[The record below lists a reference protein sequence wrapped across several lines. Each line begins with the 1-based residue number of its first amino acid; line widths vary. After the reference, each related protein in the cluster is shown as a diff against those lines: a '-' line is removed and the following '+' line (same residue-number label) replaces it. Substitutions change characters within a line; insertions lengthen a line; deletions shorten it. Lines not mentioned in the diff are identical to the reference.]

1 MDRRGFLRAAG
12 GAAGAALAV
21 RGEAWAA
28 AGAGVE
34 LAGSAAD
41 GPARVLRGAVVYD
54 GTGAAPVEAD
64 VALAGERITAV
75 GRRLRVP
82 GAEELELRGLALAPG
97 FVDIHTHTD
106 LTLLVNP
113 RAESKVR
120 QGVTTEIAGQDGSS
134 VGPWTRDGAARV
146 AEEWRARY
154 GVALDFADLGGFFRR
169 LQTQGTAVNLG
180 SMVGAGTVRGTVV
193 GADDR
198 PATEAELAAMV
209 ALVEAALEQGACG
222 LSTGLEYAP
231 GAFASTD
238 ELVALAAPLRRRGLA
253 YATHMRNEDDELFA
267 AVEEAVAVGRRAGVP
282 VQISHLKAQGQRNW
296 WKARPVLGM
305 LEEARSS
312 GVDVHYDR
320 YPYTAFSTGITNLF
334 PIRLLDGGTEAFLGR
349 LAEPAG
355 RDAIR
360 AAVGEKVAELGG
372 WDRVRIASTGD
383 AALAGLRGRGLGE
396 LAAEWGLEPHAALLR
411 LVLEDRARTSMV
423 AFGMSEENTE
433 RILAHPLGMIASD
446 GGARA
451 TYGPLSE
458 GAPHPRAY
466 GTFPRVL
473 GHYCRERRLMPLE
486 TAIHKM
492 TAMPAA
498 KLGLAD
504 RGRIAPGL
512 AADLVA
518 FDAAAVADR
527 ATFEDPHR
535 YPAGVHHVWVNGVA
549 VVRDGEHTGALPGRV
564 MRPGRAGRAARQVSV
579 RPGPAAPT

>member
-1 MDRRGFLRAAG
+1 MDRRGFLRAT

-21 RGEAWAA
+21 RGQAWAA
-28 AGAGVE
+28 SGAAAGGGVE
-34 LAGSAAD
+34 LDGTAEA

-54 GTGAAPVEAD
+54 GTGAPPVRAD
-64 VALAGERITAV
+64 VALAGDRIAAV

-97 FVDIHTHTD
+97 FVDSHTHTD

-134 VGPWTRDGAARV
+134 VGPWTRAQAGAA

-154 GVALDFADLGGFFRR
+154 GVELDFSDLGGFFRR
-169 LQTQGTAVNLG
+169 LESQGIAVNLG
-180 SMVGAGTVRGTVV
+180 SMVGAGTVRAAVV

-198 PATEAELAAMV
+198 PATAAELAAMV
-209 ALVEAALEQGACG
+209 ALVEAALAQGACG

-238 ELVALAAPLRRRGLA
+238 ELVALAAPLRARGLP

-267 AVEEAVAVGRRAGVP
+267 AVEEAIAVGRRAGVP
-282 VQISHLKAQGQRNW
+282 VQISHLKAQGLRNW

-305 LEEARSS
+305 LEVARGS

-334 PIRLLDGGTEAFLGR
+334 PIRLLDGGREAFLAR
-349 LAEPAG
+349 VADPAQRG
-355 RDAIR
+355 GIR
-360 AAVGEKVAELGG
+360 AAVAEKVGELGG
-372 WDRVRIASTGD
+372 WDMVRIASTGD
-383 AALAGLRGRGLGE
+383 VAHADLRGRGLGQ
-396 LAAEWGLEPHAALLR
+396 LAAAWELEPFDALLR
-411 LVLEDRARTSMV
+411 LVLEDGARTSMV

-451 TYGPLSE
+451 TYGPLSD

-473 GHYCRERRLMPLE
+473 GHYCRERRLLSLE
-486 TAIHKM
+486 AAIHKM

-498 KLGLAD
+498 KLRLAD

-518 FDAAAVADR
+518 FDPATVADR
-527 ATFEDPHR
+527 STFEDPHR
-535 YPAGVHHVWVNGVA
+535 YAAGIVHVWVNGVA

-564 MRPGRAGRAARQVSV
+564 LRPARAG
-579 RPGPAAPT
+579 